1 MTDRR
6 QRQKEMRA
14 ARREAERRRASRR
27 ELRRRVLIALG
38 IGLGLAA
45 AFLVLGTF
53 GNRPPTLPA
62 AFLMFRD
69 QATACGA
76 EAPPQ
81 PEPATAFAQ
90 PEDQGLA
97 AGATAVAT
105 ITTSC
110 GDITVEL
117 DQAGFPLTANSF
129 VFLARHDF
137 YDGLVF
143 HRILPGFVAQGGDP
157 NGDGTGG
164 PGYAIADEFPPAD
177 FAYEPGVV
185 AMANRGSGTTGS
197 QFFVVLGTD
206 ARALGNTFS
215 VLGRVTAGE
224 ETLQRIAGVPT
235 AVQSGSAERSR
246 PLETVYIEDVV
257 IDVSP

>member
-14 ARREAERRRASRR
+14 ARREAERRRASRK
-27 ELRRRVLIALG
+27 ELRRRVVIALG
-38 IGLGLAA
+38 IGLGLAV

-53 GNRPPTLPA
+53 GNRPPSLPA

-76 EAPPQ
+76 QPPSP
-81 PEPATAFAQ
+81 PEPAATFGQ

-97 AGATAVAT
+97 AEATVVAT

-110 GDITVEL
+110 GDITVQL
-117 DQAGFPLTANSF
+117 NQADFPLTANSF
-129 VFLARHDF
+129 VFLARNDF

-157 NGDGTGG
+157 KADGTGG
-164 PGYAIADEFPPAD
+164 PGYSIADEFPAED
-177 FAYEPGVV
+177 FAYQPGVV
-185 AMANRGSGTTGS
+185 AMANRGAGTTGS
-197 QFFVVLGTD
+197 QFFVVLGDD
-206 ARALGNTFS
+206 ASALGNTFS
-215 VLGRVTAGE
+215 VLGQVIAGE
-224 ETLQRIAGVPT
+224 ETLQRIESVPT

-257 IDVSP
+257 IDVS